1 MDENNKIELTMDQL
15 NAVAGGDADFPDT
28 DGLGDSRGVTINDQN
43 GEPIATFNTF
53 EEAKFFVT
61 GLCPRCGKTYASETD
76 RLNHIKAWA
85 SGQK

>member
-1 MDENNKIELTMDQL
+1 MDEKKTIKLNNEQL

-53 EEAKFFVT
+53 EEAKFYVT
-61 GLCPRCGKTYASETD
+61 GLCPRCGKTFASQSD